1 MCLHFLNL
9 QASAECTCLNFQHF
23 LGCIFRPALDSVV
36 LLTTKNGFCI
46 SAKKTFELHF
56 RLQQTYFFSNVRRN
70 KKDFWLKLKKD
81 NIRRIRFI
89 FCLFWLFV
97 GGHRYDTGR
106 REMMGWSPWEMFR
119 SHLGLSW
126 KLFYLKFATFP
137 FLRHQEHSFHFG
149 IPLLWRKVVWEV
161 VFWCLG
167 FWGVACAGSPRH
179 TTQCRFG
186 NPHWLQVSQG
196 TWLGVANPIFS
207 QAISAAFLSFWL
219 FHHGW
224 LFLFIII
231 ILFWGRS
238 LWSWA
243 RPQTHNSWLLIPH
256 RSDGLSSWSSSS
268 YRLVIAWSCNNLHH
282 WIHINGL
289 VWVVPPH
296 LLLSLAL
303 KLSCPRS

>member
-1 MCLHFLNL
+1 MYLSEFSAFSWLHF
-9 QASAECTCLNFQHF
+9 QAGFGLGGASDNEKWF
-23 LGCIFRPALDSVV
+23 LHLRE
-36 LLTTKNGFCI
+36 
-46 SAKKTFELHF
+46 KKTFELHF
-56 RLQQTYFFSNVRRN
+56 RLQQTYFFSNVRQN
-70 KKDFWLKLKKD
+70 KNGFWLKLKKD

-161 VFWCLG
+161 VFWCLV

-179 TTQCRFG
+179 TTQCRSG

-196 TWLGVANPIFS
+196 TWLGVANPFFLRPFLPHFS
-207 QAISAAFLSFWL
+207 LSDY
-219 FHHGW
+219 
-224 LFLFIII
+224 FIMAG
-231 ILFWGRS
+231 FS
-238 LWSWA
+238 C
-243 RPQTHNSWLLIPH
+243 
-256 RSDGLSSWSSSS
+256 SSSS
-268 YRLVIAWSCNNLHH
+268 SCFGVALFDPEPDHRPIILDSSYLTGRMVYHHDHLVHK
-282 WIHINGL
+282 G
-289 VWVVPPH
+289 
-296 LLLSLAL
+296 
-303 KLSCPRS
+303 

>member
-56 RLQQTYFFSNVRRN
+56 RLQQTYFFSNVRQN
-70 KKDFWLKLKKD
+70 KKGFWLKLKKD

-179 TTQCRFG
+179 TTQCRSG
-186 NPHWLQVSQG
+186 NPHWLQFSQG
-196 TWLGVANPIFS
+196 TWLGVANPFFLRPFLPHFS
-207 QAISAAFLSFWL
+207 LSDY
-219 FHHGW
+219 
-224 LFLFIII
+224 FIMAG
-231 ILFWGRS
+231 FS
-238 LWSWA
+238 C
-243 RPQTHNSWLLIPH
+243 
-256 RSDGLSSWSSSS
+256 SSSS
-268 YRLVIAWSCNNLHH
+268 SCFGVALFDPEPDHRPIILDSSYLTGRMVYHHDHLV
-282 WIHINGL
+282 HIG
-289 VWVVPPH
+289 
-296 LLLSLAL
+296 
-303 KLSCPRS
+303 

>member
-70 KKDFWLKLKKD
+70 KKGFWLKLKKD

-126 KLFYLKFATFP
+126 KLFTSNLLH
-137 FLRHQEHSFHFG
+137 FLFSDTRSTLF
-149 IPLLWRKVVWEV
+149 IS
-161 VFWCLG
+161 
-167 FWGVACAGSPRH
+167 GSPCYGGRWSGRWCSDAWGFGGSPVQVPRDTLRSVGLGTH
-179 TTQCRFG
+179 TDFKSVRE
-186 NPHWLQVSQG
+186 P
-196 TWLGVANPIFS
+196 
-207 QAISAAFLSFWL
+207 
-219 FHHGW
+219 
-224 LFLFIII
+224 
-231 ILFWGRS
+231 
-238 LWSWA
+238 
-243 RPQTHNSWLLIPH
+243 
-256 RSDGLSSWSSSS
+256 D
-268 YRLVIAWSCNNLHH
+268 
-282 WIHINGL
+282 
-289 VWVVPPH
+289 
-296 LLLSLAL
+296 
-303 KLSCPRS
+303 

>member
-1 MCLHFLNL
+1 MYLSEFSAFSWLHF
-9 QASAECTCLNFQHF
+9 QAGFGLGGASDNEKWF
-23 LGCIFRPALDSVV
+23 LHLRE
-36 LLTTKNGFCI
+36 
-46 SAKKTFELHF
+46 KKTFELHF

-81 NIRRIRFI
+81 NIRRICFI

-97 GGHRYDTGR
+97 GGHRYDTGW

-161 VFWCLG
+161 VFWCLV

-179 TTQCRFG
+179 TTQCRSG

-196 TWLGVANPIFS
+196 TWLGVANPFFS
-207 QAISAAFLSFWL
+207 GHFCRISLSL
-219 FHHGW
+219 T
-224 LFLFIII
+224 I
-231 ILFWGRS
+231 
-238 LWSWA
+238 
-243 RPQTHNSWLLIPH
+243 
-256 RSDGLSSWSSSS
+256 SSW
-268 YRLVIAWSCNNLHH
+268 RDFLVHH
-282 WIHINGL
+282 HHL
-289 VWVVPPH
+289 V
-296 LLLSLAL
+296 LGSLSLI
-303 KLSCPRS
+303 LSQTTDP